1 MQRLLIA
8 NRGEIALRILRA
20 CRQSAIEVVAAYSRV
35 DEDLRH
41 LELSDD
47 TVCIG
52 RESYMDGDQL
62 LAAAISRGCDA
73 VHPGYGFLSENAEFA
88 ARAESEGLNFVGPT
102 SGQIRVM
109 GNKSEA
115 RQLLAEHGVPVLPG
129 SVGPANDLDEVR
141 EVAAQAGFPVLL
153 KASHGGGGRGIC
165 LVESADLLEAAYLE
179 TTSQALNYFGDGE
192 LYVEKYLANA
202 RHIEIQVAGDG
213 RGQVISLGARDCSVQ
228 RRHQKL
234 IEEAPPPGIDN
245 SSLQS
250 LAELCCS
257 ALANLHYRN
266 LGTLEFLYQD
276 GSFYFIEMN
285 TRLQVEHPVTEA
297 ITGLDL
303 VSLQLEIAGSGSL
316 PITQSAVSSEGH
328 AIECRINAEDENF
341 NPSPGKVTELRWPG
355 GPGVRLDSHLYEGY
369 RIPHQYDSLV
379 GKLVCTGRDR
389 DTALARMRGAL
400 DETCIRP
407 IATNIGLH
415 RKILREPGFLHG
427 GVSTGYLE
435 TMNLQRERS

>member
-20 CRQSAIEVVAAYSRV
+20 CRQAAIEVVAAYSRV

-41 LELSDD
+41 LDLSDD

-73 VHPGYGFLSENAEFA
+73 IHPGYGFLSENAEFA
-88 ARAESEGLNFVGPT
+88 ARAESEGLKFVGPT
-102 SGQIRVM
+102 SEQIRVM

-115 RQLLAEHGVPVLPG
+115 RQLLVEHGVPVLPG
-129 SVGPANDLDEVR
+129 SAGTTDDYNLVR
-141 EVAAQAGFPVLL
+141 EVAVKAGFPVLL

-165 LVESADLLEAAYLE
+165 RVGSADELEAAYLE
-179 TTSQALNYFGDGE
+179 TTTQALNYFGNGE
-192 LYVEKYLANA
+192 LYVEKYLSNA

-234 IEEAPPPGIDN
+234 IEEAPPPGIDDTT
-245 SSLQS
+245 LQS
-250 LAELCCS
+250 LSELCCS
-257 ALANLHYRN
+257 ALANLQYRN

-276 GSFYFIEMN
+276 GCFYFIEMN
-285 TRLQVEHPVTEA
+285 TRLQVEHPVTEE

-303 VSLQLEIAGSGSL
+303 VALQLEIAGSGSL
-316 PITQSAVSSEGH
+316 PITQSAVRFEGH
-328 AIECRINAEDENF
+328 AIECRINAEDADF

-369 RIPHQYDSLV
+369 RIPHHYDSLV
-379 GKLVCTGRDR
+379 GKLICTGNDR
-389 DTALARMRGAL
+389 GRALSRMRSAL
-400 DETCIRP
+400 DETRVGP
-407 IATNIGLH
+407 VATNISLH
-415 RKILREPGFLHG
+415 REILREPGFLEG

-435 TMNLQRERS
+435 SIVLQGERS